1 MDNLRPRL
9 SVIARKK
16 PMKRIVCNYLHMK
29 IKNLKMTPARSIDRY
44 WLAPKRSLV
53 VQN

>member
-1 MDNLRPRL
+1 MDNIRPRL

-16 PMKRIVCNYLHMK
+16 PMKRIVCNYLHVM
-29 IKNLKMTPARSIDRY
+29 IKHLKMTPARSINRH